1 MQKFHGTSI
10 GTDESGRR
18 QNLIA
23 CHTLVDISKTG
34 VISLYRK
41 EIPMFM
47 DDAEQIVRDQ
57 RTWER
62 SRNQQRNFETVTQII
77 GLRAQPINLE
87 IPHKVKVDLAEHKFG
102 TDFTGVQAVWSFTF
116 TVEHTAVFD
125 RDNTSLRALVLDMD
139 NIPCIIKMTETVT
152 IVSPVFRSQGTS
164 SNIYFEKII

>member
-1 MQKFHGTSI
+1 MQRINVVTYFDCTQTNTTS
-10 GTDESGRR
+10 
-18 QNLIA
+18 
-23 CHTLVDISKTG
+23 
-34 VISLYRK
+34 YRK
-41 EIPMFM
+41 IKNSNTFTTAKEW
-47 DDAEQIVRDQ
+47 DY
-57 RTWER
+57 

-87 IPHKVKVDLAEHKFG
+87 IPHNVKVDLAEHKFG